1 MALIL
6 NIETSTEVC
15 SVALAKEGK
24 IISHREDT
32 KGLNHAKLL
41 APFIDEVIKEA
52 GITSKQLDA
61 VAVSIGPG
69 SYTGLRIG
77 VSMTKGLCFGISKPA
92 IAVPTL
98 KALAKEVATKLQKD
112 ALYCPMIDARRM
124 EVYTALF
131 NRDNKEILK
140 TSAKVIT
147 EDSFKEYLEQ
157 EKLIF
162 FGNGSKKTRNLIK
175 STNAEFIDDIT
186 TSATHM
192 VNISEDMYNNKEFV
206 DTAYFEPLYLKD
218 FIATVPKK
226 GIIEKAI
233 NNN

>member
-15 SVALAKEGK
+15 SVALAKDGK

-41 APFIDEVIKEA
+41 APFIDEIIKEA
-52 GITSKQLDA
+52 GITSKELDA

-98 KALAKEVATKLQKD
+98 QPLAKVVATKLQRD
-112 ALYCPMIDARRM
+112 ALYCPMIDAKRM

-131 NRDNKEILK
+131 NKDNKEILE
-140 TSAKVIT
+140 TSAKIIT
-147 EDSFKEYLEQ
+147 EDSFKEYLEK
-157 EKLIF
+157 EKIIF
-162 FGNGSKKTRNLIK
+162 FGNGSKKVKNLI
-175 STNAEFIDDIT
+175 SSSNAEFLDDILP
-186 TSATHM
+186 SADYM
-192 VNISEDMYNNKEFV
+192 VAISEKMYNDQEFV
-206 DTAYFEPLYLKD
+206 DIAYFEPKYLKN
-218 FIATVPKK
+218 FITTLPKQS
-226 GIIEKAI
+226 IIEKAM
-233 NNN
+233 NDN

>member
-15 SVALAKEGK
+15 SVALAKNGK

-41 APFIDEVIKEA
+41 APFIDEIIKES
-52 GITSKQLDA
+52 GIISKDLDA

-77 VSMTKGLCFGISKPA
+77 VSMVKGLCFGINKPA

-98 KALAKEVATKLQKD
+98 RPLAKIVAAKLQED

-131 NRDNKEILK
+131 NKENKELLK
-140 TSAKVIT
+140 TSAKIINK
-147 EDSFKEYLEQ
+147 DSFKEYLE
-157 EKLIF
+157 KNKIIF
-162 FGNGSKKTRNLIK
+162 FGNGSEKVKTLIT
-175 STNAEFIDDIT
+175 SSNAEFLDNIK
-186 TSATHM
+186 TSANHM
-192 VNISEDMYNNKEFV
+192 VAISESMYNNQEFV
-206 DTAYFEPLYLKD
+206 DTAYFEPFYLKN
-218 FIATVPKK
+218 FITTLPKK
-226 GIIEKAI
+226 SIIEKAMSD
-233 NNN
+233 N